1 MASSRKFLGSLQAV
15 LLAGLIALFAAIPA
29 AAQDDRKPL
38 RPSDVVKPQVYV
50 SVEPVP
56 RGKIFE
62 IAVVIEIH
70 SGYHIQANKV
80 LEEYLI
86 PATVAAELPAGLRL
100 VSTTY
105 PKSLLKKFT
114 FSEKPM
120 AVYEGKATVR
130 LKLEAQ
136 PSAALGP
143 LKIPLVL
150 RFQACNDELC
160 LPPAKLSLVAELEIA
175 KSGAPTQAQHPEIF
189 GQR

>member
-1 MASSRKFLGSLQAV
+1 MTPTFR
-15 LLAGLIALFAAIPA
+15 LLRALPTILFAGLFVFAA
-29 AAQDDRKPL
+29 AAQDERKPL
-38 RPSDVVKPQVYV
+38 RPSDVVKPQAYV
-50 SVEPVP
+50 SLQPVP

-62 IAVVIEIH
+62 IAVVIEVH
-70 SGYHIQANKV
+70 SGFHIQANKV

-175 KSGAPTQAQHPEIF
+175 KSGAPAQAQHPEIF

>member
-1 MASSRKFLGSLQAV
+1 MTPSFRPLRALSAILF
-15 LLAGLIALFAAIPA
+15 AGLFVFAA
-29 AAQDDRKPL
+29 AAQDQRKPL
-38 RPSDVVKPQVYV
+38 RASDVVKPRAYV
-50 SVEPVP
+50 SLEPVP

-62 IAVVIEIH
+62 IAVVIEVH

-86 PATVAAELPAGLRL
+86 PATVTAELPAGLRL

-120 AVYEGKATVR
+120 AVYEGKITVR
-130 LKLEAQ
+130 VRVEAQ

-143 LKIPLVL
+143 VKIPLVL

-160 LPPAKLSLVAELEIA
+160 LPPAKLSLTAELQV
-175 KSGAPTQAQHPEIF
+175 APARAASRSVHPEIF
-189 GQR
+189 KP

>member
-1 MASSRKFLGSLQAV
+1 VTSSFRFFRTL
-15 LLAGLIALFAAIPA
+15 AAILLLGFFVFPG
-29 AAQDDRKPL
+29 AAQDPQKPL
-38 RPSDVVKPQVYV
+38 RPGDVVKPRVYV
-50 SVEPVP
+50 SLEPVP
-56 RGKIFE
+56 RGKNFE
-62 IAVVIEIH
+62 IAVVIEVH
-70 SGYHIQANKV
+70 AGYHIQANKV

-130 LKLEAQ
+130 IKLEAQ

-143 LKIPLVL
+143 VKIPLVL

-160 LPPAKLSLVAELEIA
+160 LPPAKLSLTAELQVA
-175 KSGAPTQAQHPEIF
+175 PAGAASRSVHTEIF
-189 GQR
+189 KP